1 MPLVEGK
8 INEWK
13 LEVTSEDG
21 TVQHYVIFIKRLSAE
36 DASLSDLKVSP
47 GSLVPEFDP
56 DVTEYSCKILGCS

>member
-21 TVQHYVIFIKRLSAE
+21 TVRHYVISIKRLSAK
-36 DASLSDLKVSP
+36 DATLSDLRVSP

-56 DVTEYSCKILGCS
+56 DVTEYSCKILVHL